1 MGNLLIDDEKKLAFR
16 NIKIS
21 STNKKIIE
29 EFIRE
34 PKKNIVY
41 TSFNGDYINY
51 IYNICNYEIRRGNIP
66 LNPELGL
73 GYYISTI
80 SLGGVKQRVMED
92 CLTLEMLSNKMSV
105 YRDESNDF
113 AEGIKAEIILWY
125 KIKNVD
131 IDIIGN
137 LNNPTKLFLESNWD
151 KANLDNYITKLS
163 VNEKSELYNNLL
175 SKYTSEKHQTAYII
189 ANFKNYKHIDW
200 SRCFCYKNNICPISP
215 QNILP
220 YFLYSDK
227 LENYKKSRLEL
238 LRRSDMVYLFIDKK
252 NFNNEIN
259 DLDEYSLMELYY
271 LLNYDI
277 NKKIIVVGWDEA
289 EVPKYVMR
297 KNWSLT
303 KKEQF

>member
-1 MGNLLIDDEKKLAFR
+1 MGNLLIDDKKKLAFKE
-16 NIKIS
+16 IKIN

-73 GYYISTI
+73 GYYVSTI

-151 KANLDNYITKLS
+151 KVNIDNYITKLS

-227 LENYKKSRLEL
+227 LEIYKKSRLEL

-297 KNWSLT
+297 KNWALT

>member
-1 MGNLLIDDEKKLAFR
+1 MKKNINIENILI
-16 NIKIS
+16 NIKS
-21 STNKKIIE
+21 DNKKIIE
-29 EFIRE
+29 EFVSE

-51 IYNICNYEIRRGNIP
+51 IYNICNFEIERGNIP

-73 GYYISTI
+73 GYYISTTL
-80 SLGGVKQRVMED
+80 LGGVKQRVMED

-105 YRDESNDF
+105 YRDDANDF
-113 AEGIKAEIILWY
+113 AEGIKAEIILWK

-131 IDIIGN
+131 MDIIGN

-151 KANLDNYITKLS
+151 KANIENYITKLND
-163 VNEKSELYNNLL
+163 NEKNELYNNLL

-200 SRCFCYKNNICPISP
+200 ARCFCYKNNICPISP

-227 LENYKKSRLEL
+227 LEKYKKSRLEL
-238 LRRSDMVYLFIDKK
+238 LRRSDIVYLFIDKENINK
-252 NFNNEIN
+252 EIN

-271 LLNYDI
+271 LLKYDT

-297 KNWSLT
+297 KNWALT